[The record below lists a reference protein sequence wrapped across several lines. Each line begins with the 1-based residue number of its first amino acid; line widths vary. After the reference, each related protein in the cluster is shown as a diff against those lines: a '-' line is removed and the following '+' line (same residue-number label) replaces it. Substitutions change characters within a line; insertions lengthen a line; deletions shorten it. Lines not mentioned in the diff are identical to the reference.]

1 MGKVIKIIRSFVSA
15 VILLVIFLPVAVT
28 LLLHMQSV
36 QNLIVGQ
43 GLKMLSEKAQTEF
56 SVEKVRFRLF
66 NRLSLEGLYVE
77 DYHGDTL
84 FYARNVVVPLG
95 SLNVFTGAVRLGD
108 VELDGVRFNLMQDSS
123 RTSNL
128 KQILLKFKKEK
139 KQKKKGFRLTAS
151 SATIRDMNFRHRK
164 FDVRPKEYGV
174 NFTDLDVRNFK
185 LLVRNVSVADDS
197 VNLAIDSLTLRERCG
212 LHIENLSTRHFR
224 ISGSGMHFDDFRLK
238 TAESDVRMAYLYF
251 DYDTWKGYNDFLN
264 KVNIRSEFTAS
275 TVSFQTIAY
284 FAQGLRNWQTVFRN
298 ASGQVEGPVS
308 NMRGSVGPVET
319 RNTRVDVKFR
329 MTGLPDV
336 NRTHFSFDVQELR
349 TEAADIADIV
359 QDIARKSV
367 GKNYATLEKMGRIAF
382 TGHFDG
388 LFSDFA
394 ADGRLQCELGSADLK
409 LNIKPLQSTQRA
421 TGFDGTLNTN
431 DFRIGSLL
439 GIPKL
444 DRIALKADVTGQ
456 LGSALRMKAQ
466 AQVPLLE
473 YNGYAYN
480 DIVLNGEFENKEY
493 TGAIVSTDP
502 NIAFDFD
509 GKLNFNDSL
518 PAYNFNLALHN
529 ADLYKLNFNRRD
541 TVSVV
546 RGNLTA
552 QGSGI
557 GLDELNGTIEIDD
570 MTYINHID
578 TVKTGRIRMLAD
590 NHGNRKLLGF
600 YSSFA
605 NAELKGRL
613 SYNKMFSYFKNTLIS
628 YLPSISEHDGQER
641 ETIPP
646 ADGASSIDNY
656 YLLNVNVKEANNVA
670 GIFIPGLQVAQG
682 TTLAFLFNPESDVF
696 SLTLN
701 SELIENE
708 QFFVSNLKASARNQ
722 GDSISMFVTAN
733 DLLAK
738 NLYMPNFSVIGGA
751 KENRVNLAMRFNNTA
766 NGTYAMLSTTSA
778 LSVNPETGVPQ
789 IKINFY
795 PSTLTTGNQTWRIGA
810 RQIVYDS
817 TRVVVDNFRIE
828 NGPQRLS
835 VNGTASR
842 SNQDT
847 LRLSLQHFDLKPL
860 SQITSSR
867 GYLFEGYTNGSAD
880 LIAAYGEGV
889 LNADIDFDSIRVNQI
904 PWRDTKFNCLWDF
917 QSKRARF
924 RLSDRKLGDN
934 IVAGFYSPTERRYG
948 AEMNIRKIDMALLAP
963 VLKGVL
969 RETQGEASARLT
981 LSSRNLQPVLNGAIR
996 VERFETTVDYTNV
1009 PYALTGGTIDV
1020 ADNVMTLQPAE
1031 LTDPRGNRA
1040 GFDMKFDFRNLRNLA
1055 YDIHVRPQNTLVL
1068 QTTEQQN
1075 DLFYGTI
1082 FASGNATI
1090 QGNKNGVNMNIVATT
1105 ADNSHFYMPLG
1116 NSADISAADFIVFED
1131 PRQKAIRDS
1140 LEKANSTNRLRQAL
1154 ARRMRR
1160 MDSLPSNMD
1169 IKMALN
1175 VKPNVEM
1182 QLTLDQAGDNLLKGR
1197 GNGTINLH
1205 VNPRNKDFTIYG
1217 DYDITDG
1224 SYRFSLKN
1232 FATRTFAIEDG
1243 SHIQWTGDPV
1253 NALVDITAV
1262 YKLKASLAPLL
1273 GAGEQNSRRN
1283 VPVDCIIRLSERLT
1297 QPAITFDV
1305 TVPNADP
1312 ETQSVILNS
1321 MNTQEMMSTQFL
1333 WLLATQSF
1341 YADNSYTNQNLNIGA
1356 MGATVTGID
1365 FLSNQLSSLLSTDR
1379 FRLAPKYRPKSEETS
1394 DEFGTEFYGEL
1405 IKDKLIVE
1413 GDVSY
1418 DTGNGVQMNK
1428 RTANSLTGDVTL
1440 SLLLDEAGNF
1450 KVKAFTRTIDRFDEN
1465 QGLQESGIGISYRQS
1480 FDTFADLIRNM
1491 RNRIERIRERKALKR
1506 QQKSKKN
1513 ASAEPAGE
1521 SGK

>member
-15 VILLVIFLPVAVT
+15 VILLLIFLPVAVT
-28 LLLHMQSV
+28 LLLHLQPV
-36 QNLIVGQ
+36 QNFIVGQ

-84 FYARNVVVPLG
+84 FYARNIVVPLG
-95 SLNVFTGAVRLGD
+95 SVNVFTGAVRLGD
-108 VELDGVRFNLMQDSS
+108 VELDSVRFNLIQDST

-128 KQILLKFKKEK
+128 KQILQKFKKEK
-139 KQKKKGFRLTAS
+139 KQKKNVFRLTAS
-151 SATIRDMNFRHRK
+151 SASIRDMNFRHRK

-174 NFTDLDVRNFK
+174 NFTDLDVHNFK
-185 LLVRNVSVADDS
+185 LLVRDVSVVNDS
-197 VNLAIDSLTLRERCG
+197 IDLAIDSLTLRERCG
-212 LHIENLSTRHFR
+212 LYIENLTTRHFR
-224 ISGSGMHFDDFRLK
+224 ISGSGMHFDDFRLT
-238 TAESDVRMAYLYF
+238 TAESDVRMEYLYF
-251 DYDTWKGYNDFLN
+251 DYDTWKGYNDFLS
-264 KVNIRSEFTAS
+264 KVNIRSEFTGS

-284 FAQGLRNWQTVFRN
+284 FAQGLRSWQTVFRN
-298 ASGQVEGPVS
+298 AAGRVEGPVA
-308 NMRGSVGPVET
+308 NMKGSVGPVET
-319 RNTRVDVKFR
+319 RNTRINVKFR

-336 NRTHFSFDVQELR
+336 NRTHFSFDVQELH
-349 TEAADIADIV
+349 TEAADIAEIV
-359 QDIARKSV
+359 QDIARRSV
-367 GKNYATLEKMGRIAF
+367 GESYATLEKMGRIGF

-388 LFSDFA
+388 LFSNFA
-394 ADGRLQCELGSADLK
+394 ADGKLQCELGNTDLK
-409 LNIKPLQSTQRA
+409 LNIKPLQSAQRA
-421 TGFDGTLNTN
+421 TGFNGTLNTGG
-431 DFRIGSLL
+431 FRIGTLL

-480 DIVLNGEFENKEY
+480 GIVLNGEFENKEY
-493 TGAIVSTDP
+493 TGSIASTDP
-502 NIAFDFD
+502 NIAFDFN

-518 PAYNFNLALHN
+518 PAYNFNLALYN
-529 ADLYKLNFNRRD
+529 ADLYKLKFNERD
-541 TVSVV
+541 TVSQV

-552 QGSGI
+552 QGSGVK
-557 GLDELNGTIEIDD
+557 LDDLNGSVEITD

-578 TVKTGRIRMLAD
+578 TVKAGSIRMLAD

-605 NAELKGRL
+605 DAELKGRL
-613 SYNKMFSYFKNTLIS
+613 SYDKMFSYFKNTLLS

-641 ETIPP
+641 EAIPHT
-646 ADGASSIDNY
+646 DGAASIDNY

-670 GIFIPGLQVAQG
+670 GIFIPGLQVSQG

-701 SELIENE
+701 SEFIENE

-722 GDSISMFVTAN
+722 GDSISMFVTAD

-751 KENRVNLAMRFNNTA
+751 KENRINLAMRFNNTA

-778 LSVNPETGVPQ
+778 LSVDPETGIPQ
-789 IKINFY
+789 VKINFY

-817 TRVVVDNFRIE
+817 TQVVVDNFRIE

-842 SNQDT
+842 SSQDT
-847 LRLSLQHFDLKPL
+847 LRLNLQHFNLKPL
-860 SQITSSR
+860 SQITASR

-889 LNADIDFDSIRVNQI
+889 LNADIDFDSIRVNRI
-904 PWRDTKFNCLWDF
+904 PWRDTKFNCNWDF

-934 IVAGFYSPTERRYG
+934 IVTGYYSPTEHRYG
-948 AEMNIRKIDMALLAP
+948 ADMNIRKIDMALLAP

-981 LSSRNLQPVLNGAIR
+981 LSSRNLQPVLNGTIR
-996 VERFETTVDYTNV
+996 VDRFETTVDYTNV

-1055 YDIHVRPQNTLVL
+1055 YDVHVRPQNTLVL

-1082 FASGNATI
+1082 FASGSATI
-1090 QGNKNGVNMNIVATT
+1090 QGNRNGVNMNIVATT

-1154 ARRMRR
+1154 ARRMHR

-1205 VNPRNKDFTIYG
+1205 VNPKNKDFTIYG

-1224 SYRFSLKN
+1224 SYRFSLRN
-1232 FATRTFAIEDG
+1232 FATRTFAIENG
-1243 SHIQWTGDPV
+1243 SHIQWTGDPAD
-1253 NALVDITAV
+1253 ALVDITAI

-1283 VPVDCIIRLSERLT
+1283 VPVDCIIRLSDRLT

-1312 ETQSVILNS
+1312 ETQSVILNA

-1506 QQKSKKN
+1506 QQKSKKDTP
-1513 ASAEPAGE
+1513 SDP
-1521 SGK
+1521 SGVSEK